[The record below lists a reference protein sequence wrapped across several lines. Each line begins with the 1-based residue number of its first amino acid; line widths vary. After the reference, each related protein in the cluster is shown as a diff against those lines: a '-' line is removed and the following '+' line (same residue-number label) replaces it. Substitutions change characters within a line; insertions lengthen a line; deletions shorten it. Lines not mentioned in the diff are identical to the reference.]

1 MGLNSAVADMVTCR
15 PGYTSEREILEL
27 KLKVL
32 TIHRAQDGCGRI
44 SPENWR
50 GLNNCWR
57 KPFDTAYCLVAAD
70 GSRGLGGSRATS
82 THPHPHPIQTITG
95 FHGPTGRAK
104 KSFSSF

>member
-44 SPENWR
+44 SPEN
-50 GLNNCWR
+50 
-57 KPFDTAYCLVAAD
+57 
-70 GSRGLGGSRATS
+70 
-82 THPHPHPIQTITG
+82 
-95 FHGPTGRAK
+95 
-104 KSFSSF
+104 